1 MKDEKD
7 KGNMKTL
14 LIFVLA
20 SAVSTFDVFMGYTT
34 GLPEYI
40 GNILGGFIIFYI
52 IVNIIEKFV
61 PKKKNEEHNE

>member
-34 GLPEYI
+34 GLPEYF
-40 GNILGGFIIFYI
+40 GNILGGFILFYI
-52 IVNIIEKFV
+52 IVNIIGKLV
-61 PKKKNEEHNE
+61 PKKKTEEDDE